1 MNLRTI
7 SSADLS
13 RLCVD
18 AANVEAWQEFIRRF
32 HRPIALTALRV
43 SRQWG
48 SGGSHAVD
56 DLVQE
61 TYLRLCADGCR
72 LLRNFTETA
81 NSTDPLGSLV
91 RVVAGNVAHDYFRK
105 GAAVKRGGPQT
116 TEPELPD
123 EELLSD
129 LWGGAR
135 EIERTAQIREIESTL
150 QSFPDSVISLRERL
164 IFRLYFRQGL
174 TASAIAAIPA
184 LELTTKGVESA
195 LGRISQHLRL
205 ALRGEGNVRFR
216 EGVEGNP
223 PQIPIK
229 GKESDESGRA

>member
-1 MNLRTI
+1 MDLRTI
-7 SSADLS
+7 SSVDLS

-18 AANVEAWQEFIRRF
+18 AANTEAWQEFIRRF
-32 HRPIALTALRV
+32 HKPIALTALRV

-48 SGGSHAVD
+48 SHAGHVVD

-72 LLRNFTETA
+72 LLSNFRETA

-91 RVVAGNVAHDYFRK
+91 RAVAGNVAHDYFRK

-116 TEPELPD
+116 TEPESPD

-135 EIERTAQIREIESTL
+135 EIEQTAQIREIESTL
-150 QSFPDSVISLRERL
+150 QSLPDSVISSRERL
-164 IFRLYFRQGL
+164 IFKLYFRQGL

-195 LGRISQHLRL
+195 VGRISQHLRL
-205 ALRGEGNVRFR
+205 ALRGESEVRFR
-216 EGVEGNP
+216 GGIEGKP

-229 GKESDESGRA
+229 RKEPDESGNA